1 MRFAALLE
9 RLPGGTWRAWVPA
22 LPEVHVE
29 ASTATAAEE
38 DLARALES
46 YVRDRWAAGTLV
58 APPEIR
64 AFAVEIRRRT
74 GAPPPAPGEEERRRT
89 LARLDV
95 LLEPGVSLPQGV
107 LDAVFRYR
115 RELVDAADDGP
126 PPEEPEDGLPP
137 NVLLFPRAG

>member
-9 RLPGGTWRAWVPA
+9 RLPGGGWRATVPA
-22 LPEVHVE
+22 LPQILVE
-29 ASTATAAEE
+29 ADTASAAEE
-38 DLARALES
+38 ALARALEAH
-46 YVRDRWAAGTLV
+46 VRERWSAGTLV
-58 APPEIR
+58 APPELR
-64 AFAVEIRRRT
+64 AFTVEVRRRAGLT
-74 GAPPPAPGEEERRRT
+74 PPAPGEEERRRT
-89 LARLDV
+89 LSSLDA

-126 PPEEPEDGLPP
+126 PPEEPDDGLPP